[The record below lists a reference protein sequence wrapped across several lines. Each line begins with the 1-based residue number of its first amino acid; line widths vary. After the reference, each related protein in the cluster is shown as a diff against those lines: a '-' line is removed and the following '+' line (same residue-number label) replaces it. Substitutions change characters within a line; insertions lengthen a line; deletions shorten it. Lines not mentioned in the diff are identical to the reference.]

1 MGTKIKIMKLYEM
14 INRIEKRILTLKKLK
29 DSNVNSSI
37 LTEIK
42 ILENHKLG
50 LVRQVENLKFKNEME
65 VC

>member
-1 MGTKIKIMKLYEM
+1 MGTKIKIMKLYAMRE
-14 INRIEKRILTLKKLK
+14 RIEKRILTLKKLK

-50 LVRQVENLKFKNEME
+50 LVKRIESLKFKNEME
-65 VC
+65 AC

>member
-1 MGTKIKIMKLYEM
+1 MGTKIKIMKLYSM
-14 INRIEKRILTLKKLK
+14 INRIEKRILTLRKLK
-29 DSNVNSSI
+29 DSDINSSI

-50 LVRQVENLKFKNEME
+50 VVNQIESLKFKNEME

>member
-1 MGTKIKIMKLYEM
+1 MGTKIKIMKLYAM
-14 INRIEKRILTLKKLK
+14 IDRIEKRILTLKKLK
-29 DSNVNSSI
+29 DSDINSSI

-50 LVRQVENLKFKNEME
+50 LVNQIENLKFKNEME